1 MNKFFK
7 SLLMCILAFALILTA
22 TSCGMLKNLEK
33 NVKNNVENSDIGDEK
48 RESVK
53 KNSEAETETAKNES
67 SEENDEEKDKP
78 SEENDKEKDESSEGS
93 ENNKPSQPTEVD
105 KSVENEEIPEEVKA
119 IVSAYDGFNRESINA
134 VVAEGYEAKEQDK
147 KANVE
152 GLIKNLSDKKA
163 KEVFKKL
170 LTSEAVPLR
179 KSTVKKTNAGD
190 DEESYTVT
198 TAIPD
203 VKSAEDAFVK
213 EINSIDISK
222 EGKAIADKLLAD
234 KVITAETT
242 EEDIKKLIEEALDKL
257 FEEKALEIL
266 KKSFTKVDAKLDV
279 KKTEEGYTI
288 KSFEG
293 VVTKKIEEKVK
304 IA

>member
-1 MNKFFK
+1 
-7 SLLMCILAFALILTA
+7 MCILAFALILTA

-53 KNSEAETETAKNES
+53 KNPEVETETAKNES
-67 SEENDEEKDKP
+67 SEENDKP

-93 ENNKPSQPTEVD
+93 ENNKPSQPTEDD

>member
-53 KNSEAETETAKNES
+53 KNPEVETETAKNES
-67 SEENDEEKDKP
+67 SEENDKP

-93 ENNKPSQPTEVD
+93 ENNKPSQPTEDD